1 MSFSGQSDSDSQAE
15 FCDLA
20 NYVLVDRASLAKV
33 RATLWELVEQLV
45 TLERAAYN
53 IEACEIWEEQ
63 LTEKQILDRV
73 EYFHARFWEEL
84 PKRSLGMLH
93 HQAID
98 LGRELEVLS
107 NFALSIE
114 RDK

>member
-1 MSFSGQSDSDSQAE
+1 MSFSQSDSADSQNSA
-15 FCDLA
+15 CDLA
-20 NYVLVDRASLAKV
+20 NYVLVERESFAKV
-33 RATLWELVEQLV
+33 RATLWDLVEQLV

-84 PKRSLGMLH
+84 PKRNLGMLRS
-93 HQAID
+93 QVID